1 MFVLVVAVVG
11 PAGTV
16 PAGISFNVALFFS
29 LTTFVVDDFSPF
41 VVHRMSHSIPILWE
55 LHKVLLQA
63 APPISV
69 LHRQSIPKTGTRKT
83 RVYNSQTAKS
93 SRLLP
98 SGVYAQ
104 YPAKKAGWPRHQ
116 NLKEGRGVLLGGTGD
131 SEWIVGVA

>member
-16 PAGISFNVALFFS
+16 TAGISFNVALFFS

-69 LHRQSIPKTGTRKT
+69 LHRQSIPKQEPGKLVSIIPKPRSHLVCYHRVFTPNTRLRKQVGQGTK
-83 RVYNSQTAKS
+83 
-93 SRLLP
+93 
-98 SGVYAQ
+98 
-104 YPAKKAGWPRHQ
+104 
-116 NLKEGRGVLLGGTGD
+116 
-131 SEWIVGVA
+131 I